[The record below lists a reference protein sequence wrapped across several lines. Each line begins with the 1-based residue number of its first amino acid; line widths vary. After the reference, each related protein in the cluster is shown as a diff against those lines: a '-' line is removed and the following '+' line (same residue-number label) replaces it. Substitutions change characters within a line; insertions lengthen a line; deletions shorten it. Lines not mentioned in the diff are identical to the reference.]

1 MYETVRTVSIT
12 FAVTGWEPQF
22 PQAELPLK
30 GEQVD
35 GILAND
41 GTDSASGSA
50 DQESYVSEPI
60 LTGLIGTHIQRSRS
74 PDMHMREADAQGIRL
89 AYKLFDLSEP
99 TLEGEGL
106 AVTLDAVQKAGFSG
120 VNITHPFKQQVISLL
135 DELSPDARRI
145 GAVNTVLF
153 RSGARIGYNTDCIG
167 FLESF
172 ERQLLGV
179 PMKKAV
185 QLGAGGAGAAT
196 AMAMLNLGCSELA
209 IFDQEESRALELAR
223 RFDSSTGLQNRVRM
237 VTDLNSELTGAD
249 GLINATPVGM
259 DGHPGTPVA
268 RELLRKEMWVA
279 EIVYF
284 PLETQLLKDARALG
298 CRTAN
303 GGQMAIFQ
311 AARAFDLFT
320 GRTADRDR
328 MLADFSN
335 L

>member
-1 MYETVRTVSIT
+1 
-12 FAVTGWEPQF
+12 
-22 PQAELPLK
+22 
-30 GEQVD
+30 VD
-35 GILAND
+35 GILASD
-41 GTDSASGSA
+41 GTDSATDST
-50 DQESYVSEPI
+50 DLESYASEPI
-60 LTGLIGTHIQRSRS
+60 LTGLIGTHIQKSRS
-74 PDMHMREADAQGIRL
+74 PHMHMREADAQGIRL
-89 AYKLFDLSEP
+89 AYKLFDLSESA
-99 TLEGEGL
+99 LEAGSL

-120 VNITHPFKQQVISLL
+120 VNITHPFKQDVISLL
-135 DELSPDARRI
+135 DQLSADARRI

-153 RSGARIGYNTDCIG
+153 RSGLRTGYNTDCVG

-172 ERQLLGV
+172 ERQLQGV
-179 PMKKAV
+179 AMKKAV

-196 AMAMLNLGCSELA
+196 AMAMLDLGCSELA
-209 IFDQEESRALELAR
+209 IFDHEESRALELAR
-223 RFDSSTGLQNRVRM
+223 RLNSSTSSQNKVRM
-237 VTDLNSELTGAD
+237 ITDLNSELADAD

-268 RELLRKEMWVA
+268 LELLRSEMWVA

-303 GGQMAIFQ
+303 GAQMAIFQ

-320 GRTADRDR
+320 GRKANRER